1 MSFLKKYFPYL
12 KNKYLISVLVL
23 LTVLLVIEDTNVFSL
38 FKLKSDLRE
47 LKKDNLE
54 KEKSIENIKKK
65 TLELTTNPEALEKF
79 ARENYKMKKKDE
91 VIYLFVDKD
100 SVIKEK

>member
-1 MSFLKKYFPYL
+1 MSFLKKYLPYL
-12 KNKYLISVLVL
+12 KNKYLISIFVLIFVL
-23 LTVLLVIEDTNVFSL
+23 FVLEDTNIFSL
-38 FKLKSDLRE
+38 FELKSDLKNLRE
-47 LKKDNLE
+47 DNIQ
-54 KEKSIENIKKK
+54 KEKDIESIKQK

-100 SVIKEK
+100 STELE

>member
-1 MSFLKKYFPYL
+1 MNFLKKYLPYL
-12 KNKYLISVLVL
+12 KNKYLIAFIVLIF
-23 LTVLLVIEDTNVFSL
+23 VLLVIEDTNIFSL
-38 FKLKSDLRE
+38 VELKSDLKD
-47 LKKDNLE
+47 LKEDNIQ
-54 KEKSIENIKKK
+54 KEKDIENIKQK

-100 SVIKEK
+100 STEIE

>member
-1 MSFLKKYFPYL
+1 M
-12 KNKYLISVLVL
+12 VL
-23 LTVLLVIEDTNVFSL
+23 LMVLFIIEDTSVFSL

-47 LKKDNLE
+47 LREDNLK
-54 KEKSIENIKKK
+54 KEKSIEGIKQK

-91 VIYLFVDKD
+91 VIYLFIDRD
-100 SVIKEK
+100 STETK

>member
-1 MSFLKKYFPYL
+1 MNFLKKYLPYI
-12 KNKYLISVLVL
+12 KNKYLISILVL
-23 LTVLLVIEDTNVFSL
+23 LIVLLVIEDTNVFSL
-38 FKLKSDLRE
+38 FKLKSDLKELRE
-47 LKKDNLE
+47 DNLE

-100 SVIKEK
+100 SLNKD

>member
-1 MSFLKKYFPYL
+1 MNFLKKYLPYL
-12 KNKYLISVLVL
+12 KNKYLISILVL
-23 LTVLLVIEDTNVFSL
+23 LTVLFVIEDTNVFSL
-38 FKLKSDLRE
+38 FKLKSDLKE
-47 LKKDNLE
+47 LKEDNLK
-54 KEKSIENIKKK
+54 KEKSIENIKQK

-100 SVIKEK
+100 STEIQ

>member
-1 MSFLKKYFPYL
+1 M
-12 KNKYLISVLVL
+12 VL
-23 LTVLLVIEDTNVFSL
+23 LMVLFIIEDTSVFSL

-47 LKKDNLE
+47 LREDNLK
-54 KEKSIENIKKK
+54 KEKSIEGIKQK

-91 VIYLFVDKD
+91 VIYLFMDRD
-100 SVIKEK
+100 STETK

>member
-1 MSFLKKYFPYL
+1 MSLV
-12 KNKYLISVLVL
+12 VLVI
-23 LTVLLVIEDTNVFSL
+23 VLLVIEDTNVFSL
-38 FKLKSDLRE
+38 IELKSDLRN
-47 LKKDNLE
+47 LRKDNYR
-54 KEKSIENIKKK
+54 KEQDIEIIKQK

-100 SVIKEK
+100 SLENVR

>member
-1 MSFLKKYFPYL
+1 MDFLKKYLPYL
-12 KNKYLISVLVL
+12 KNKYLISIIVL
-23 LTVLLVIEDTNVFSL
+23 LGVLFVIEDTSVFSL
-38 FKLKSDLRE
+38 IKLKSDLKELRE
-47 LKKDNLE
+47 DNNQ
-54 KEKSIENIKKK
+54 KEKDIENIKKK

-100 SVIKEK
+100 SLENK

>member
-1 MSFLKKYFPYL
+1 MNFLKKYLPYL
-12 KNKYLISVLVL
+12 KNKYLNAIIVLVF
-23 LTVLLVIEDTNVFSL
+23 VLLVIEDTNIFSL
-38 FKLKSDLRE
+38 FELKSDLKNLRE
-47 LKKDNLE
+47 DNIQ
-54 KEKSIENIKKK
+54 KEKDIENIKQK

-100 SVIKEK
+100 STELE

>member
-1 MSFLKKYFPYL
+1 MNFLKKYLPYL
-12 KNKYLISVLVL
+12 KNKYLISILVL
-23 LTVLLVIEDTNVFSL
+23 LTVLFVIEDTNIFSL
-38 FKLKSDLRE
+38 FKLKSDLKK
-47 LKKDNLE
+47 LKDDNLK
-54 KEKSIENIKKK
+54 KEKSIENIKQK

-100 SVIKEK
+100 STEIQ

>member
-1 MSFLKKYFPYL
+1 M
-12 KNKYLISVLVL
+12 L
-23 LTVLLVIEDTNVFSL
+23 LTVLFVIEDTNVFSL
-38 FKLKSDLRE
+38 FKLKNDLKELRE
-47 LKKDNLE
+47 ENLKKEE
-54 KEKSIENIKKK
+54 KIESIKQK

-100 SVIKEK
+100 STQIQ

>member
-1 MSFLKKYFPYL
+1 MNFLKKYLPYL
-12 KNKYLISVLVL
+12 KNKYLIAVIVL
-23 LTVLLVIEDTNVFSL
+23 LTVLFLIEDTSVFSL
-38 FKLKSDLRE
+38 FKLKSDLKELRE
-47 LKKDNLE
+47 
-54 KEKSIENIKKK
+54 ENIKKEKNIERIKQK

-100 SVIKEK
+100 STEIK

>member
-1 MSFLKKYFPYL
+1 MSFLKKYLPYL
-12 KNKYLISVLVL
+12 KNKYLISIFVLIFVL
-23 LTVLLVIEDTNVFSL
+23 FVLEDTNIFSL
-38 FKLKSDLRE
+38 FELKSDLKNLRE
-47 LKKDNLE
+47 DNIQ
-54 KEKSIENIKKK
+54 KEKDIENIKQK

-100 SVIKEK
+100 STELE

>member
-100 SVIKEK
+100 SVNKEK

>member
-1 MSFLKKYFPYL
+1 MNFLKKYLPYL
-12 KNKYLISVLVL
+12 KNKYLISLLVL
-23 LTVLLVIEDTNVFSL
+23 LIVLFVIEDTNVFRL
-38 FKLKSDLRE
+38 FKLKSDLKELRE
-47 LKKDNLE
+47 DNAK

-65 TLELTTNPEALEKF
+65 TLELTTNSEALEKF

-100 SVIKEK
+100 SINK

>member
-1 MSFLKKYFPYL
+1 M
-12 KNKYLISVLVL
+12 VLFI
-23 LTVLLVIEDTNVFSL
+23 IEDTSVFSL

-47 LKKDNLE
+47 LREDNLK
-54 KEKSIENIKKK
+54 KEKSIEGIKQK

-91 VIYLFVDKD
+91 VIYLFMDRD
-100 SVIKEK
+100 STETK

>member
-1 MSFLKKYFPYL
+1 M
-12 KNKYLISVLVL
+12 
-23 LTVLLVIEDTNVFSL
+23 VLLVIEDTNIFSL
-38 FKLKSDLRE
+38 VELKSDLKK
-47 LKKDNLE
+47 LKEDNIQ
-54 KEKSIENIKKK
+54 KEKDIENIKQK

-100 SVIKEK
+100 STELE